1 LRSVSVIIL
10 LLVAS
15 SFLTAPVSAAEI
27 TISVEKEQ
35 VLARIVLS
43 VHQNITVLPSQT
55 SVISGTQD
63 AATLSNFSEA
73 IRKLNPNATLS
84 DLSLQLNSSS
94 SWLNLTVT
102 MSLSGI
108 IERHGDISTVNTTW
122 KAFDIST
129 DLRAGN
135 LSYNLIGRKYLR
147 PVFEYYTNASM
158 HVGRPNAT
166 ITGVS
171 FLIGGNQSISG
182 IEATNRVGNASLL
195 DFRPLTPPLE
205 KWTRTYHLS
214 NDTTTWRYTPVPLLA
229 DSIRIQESNVTRQ
242 ITSNYGYGAEIIVPG
257 LGRATGNTVLVDVG
271 TGQKEWIMTGIVVL
285 AVVFAVAA
293 QLLFRARKKQLAR
306 MRRR

>member
-1 LRSVSVIIL
+1 LRSVAVIIL
-10 LLVAS
+10 LLVVS
-15 SFLTAPVSAAEI
+15 SLLTAPASAAEI
-27 TISVEKEQ
+27 TINVEKEQ
-35 VLARIVLS
+35 VLARMVLS

-63 AATLSNFSEA
+63 AGTLGNFSEA
-73 IRKLNPNATLS
+73 IRKLNPNAILS
-84 DLSLQLNSSS
+84 DLSLQLNSSND
-94 SWLNLTVT
+94 WLNLTIT

-108 IERHGDISTVNTTW
+108 IERRGDMSTVNMTW
-122 KAFDIST
+122 KAFDISA

-135 LSYNLIGRKYLR
+135 LSYNLIGKKYLR

-182 IEATNRVGNASLL
+182 IEATNRVANASLL
-195 DFRPLTPPLE
+195 DFRPLSHPVE

-214 NDTTTWRYTPVPLLA
+214 NNTTTWRYAPIPLLA
-229 DSIRIQESNVTRQ
+229 DSIRIQELNVTRH
-242 ITSNYGYGAEIIVPG
+242 ITSDYGYSAEIIVPG
-257 LGRATGNTVLVDVG
+257 LGRATGDTVLVDVG
-271 TGQKEWIMTGIVVL
+271 AGQKEWIMAGIVVL

-293 QLLFRARKKQLAR
+293 QLLFRARKKKLAR

>member
-1 LRSVSVIIL
+1 MRSVSVIIL

-129 DLRAGN
+129 DLRGEPK
-135 LSYNLIGRKYLR
+135 LQSHWK
-147 PVFEYYTNASM
+147 E
-158 HVGRPNAT
+158 
-166 ITGVS
+166 VS
-171 FLIGGNQSISG
+171 
-182 IEATNRVGNASLL
+182 
-195 DFRPLTPPLE
+195 
-205 KWTRTYHLS
+205 
-214 NDTTTWRYTPVPLLA
+214 
-229 DSIRIQESNVTRQ
+229 
-242 ITSNYGYGAEIIVPG
+242 
-257 LGRATGNTVLVDVG
+257 
-271 TGQKEWIMTGIVVL
+271 
-285 AVVFAVAA
+285 
-293 QLLFRARKKQLAR
+293 
-306 MRRR
+306 